1 MKIKFVVAQLL
12 LFLFFADF
20 AKAQKDVGQLRGNF
34 EVNARIYQPDSA
46 IGADT
51 VPGIFRMN
59 SYANLIYTR
68 GNFTAGLRYEAYQKP
83 LLGYDKRYEGQGIAH
98 RYFSWDNE
106 VLGITVGNFY
116 EQFGNGLILR
126 SYEDKALGVDNSFD
140 GVRFRLRALNGANI
154 TALVGKQRY
163 FWDKGPGIIR
173 GVNGDFYLNELLPFL
188 SESKTIYQMGLGF
201 VSKYQE
207 DNDPVYKLPENVSA
221 FSGRMAVQRGFVNVS
236 GEYAYKINDPSADNG
251 YIYKNGDALLINAS
265 YSQSGLGIFAG
276 FKRIDN
282 MSYRSDRNAGLN
294 NLNINFLPAISKVH
308 TYSLAAMYP
317 YATQPNG
324 EVGFQG
330 EINYSIK
337 RETLLGGKYGTK
349 LSFNYSQVYSL
360 KTSPVF
366 DGTGYESDFFGLG
379 DELYFRDANFKLYKK
394 FSRDFKTTVSY
405 FNIAYNKD
413 VVEGVAGYG
422 LVNANVAVLDMTYK
436 TSMRK
441 SLRWEIQGL
450 FTEDDRGDWASVLL
464 EYNIAPK
471 WFFAVS
477 DEYNYGNPREE
488 KQVHYYSIN
497 AGYKKGASR
506 IELGYGR
513 QRDGI
518 LCVGGVCRRVPSSSG
533 FYITISSSF

>member
-1 MKIKFVVAQLL
+1 MRIKFVVAQLL
-12 LFLFFADF
+12 LFLFFTDF
-20 AKAQKDVGQLRGNF
+20 ATAQKDVGQLRGNF
-34 EVNARIYQPDSA
+34 EVNARIYQPDSV

-68 GNFTAGLRYEAYQKP
+68 GDFTAGLRYEAYQKP

-98 RYFSWDNE
+98 RYFSWENE
-106 VLGITVGNFY
+106 ALGITVGNFY

-140 GVRFRLRALNGANI
+140 GVRFRLHALNGANI

-163 FWDKGPGIIR
+163 FWDKGPGIVR
-173 GVNGDFYLNELLPFL
+173 GVNGDFYLNELLPLL

-221 FSGRMAVQRGFVNVS
+221 ISGRMSVQRGFINVS

-360 KTSPVF
+360 KTSPAF

-422 LVNANVAVLDMTYK
+422 MVNANIAVLDMTYK
-436 TSMRK
+436 ISMRK

-450 FTEDDRGDWASVLL
+450 FSKDDKGDWASVLL
-464 EYNIAPK
+464 EYNVAPK

-477 DEYNYGNPREE
+477 DEYNYGNPHEE
-488 KQVHYYSIN
+488 KQVHYYSVN